1 MQARVVDVLRLLRV
15 VYEIGGGPESAGL
28 DRKGLLFA
36 IAELCADS
44 ASDRLS
50 STSRVVSRPV
60 IGFWLARCPMSH
72 HFTAHRGGS
81 YDSNHPSYLLS
92 PASKAPDNPR
102 ASALQHTVQ

>member
-50 STSRVVSRPV
+50 STSRVGLSACDRL
-60 IGFWLARCPMSH
+60 LASSLSNESP
-72 HFTAHRGGS
+72 FHR
-81 YDSNHPSYLLS
+81 
-92 PASKAPDNPR
+92 APR
-102 ASALQHTVQ
+102 RII